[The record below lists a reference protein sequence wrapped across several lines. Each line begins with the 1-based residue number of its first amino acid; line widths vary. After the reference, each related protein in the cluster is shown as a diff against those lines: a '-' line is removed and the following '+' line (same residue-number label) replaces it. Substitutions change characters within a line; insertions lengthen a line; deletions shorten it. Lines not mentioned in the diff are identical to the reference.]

1 MQRLGRRSGW
11 GLVVLVITVGLLGGC
26 DDRLYWDEYASGNP
40 MFFFTPVSCALRF
53 QYVPASTYYHVSSI
67 ERLGNGAYR
76 LGYAGADNSAASAQ
90 VVLTQIWTYGLRN
103 TPAFESG
110 GGSGR
115 DGCAVLVAI
124 PYSATI
130 KRPYWLYADPNAI
143 QAQNARVRPLILLAL
158 SVSFFALAG
167 TVLYVME
174 TYADDEAQWFMA
186 CLGSAVGVFVVS
198 LGFGVAFGLWV
209 PTQLAEALDYYAL
222 FDALPRNGGS
232 LLSLPW
238 ETAARV
244 FAGPPYPTQISA
256 MNFAPFFWAT
266 GILHAIW
273 FGAHAFRI
281 VLAVYW
287 AKLPLPI
294 EESWETGVKDG
305 RVLTM
310 DEIAAAMRQTL
321 NGRSDWELAILRRKA
336 HAFALKLRQSGMGQ

>member
-1 MQRLGRRSGW
+1 MQRMGRRSGW
-11 GLVVLVITVGLLGGC
+11 GLVALVLTAGLLGGC
-26 DDRLYWDEYASGNP
+26 DDRLYWDGYASGNP
-40 MFFFTPVSCALRF
+40 MLFFAPVSCALRF

-67 ERLGNGAYR
+67 TSLGNGAYQ
-76 LGYAGADNSAASAQ
+76 LGYAAANNSTASTD
-90 VVLTQIWTYGLRN
+90 VVLTQVWTYGLRYA
-103 TPAFESG
+103 PAFESG

-115 DGCAVLVAI
+115 DGCAVVVAI

-130 KRPYWLYADPNAI
+130 KRPYWLYADPDAI
-143 QAQNARVRPLILLAL
+143 QAQNAQVRPLILLAL
-158 SVSFFALAG
+158 VVSFFALAG

-174 TYADDEAQWFMA
+174 TYADDETQSFMV

-209 PTQLAEALDYYAL
+209 PTQLAEALDYYAV
-222 FDALPRNGGS
+222 FDALPRSAGS
-232 LLSLPW
+232 LLPLPW

-244 FAGPPYPTQISA
+244 FVGPPYPTQISA

-266 GILHAIW
+266 GILHALW

-294 EESWETGVKDG
+294 EQSWETGVREG
-305 RVLTM
+305 RVLNM
-310 DEIAAAMRQTL
+310 DEIATAMQQTL
-321 NGRSDWELAILRRKA
+321 NGRSDWELAVLRRKA
-336 HAFALKLRQSGMGQ
+336 HAFALKLRHAGTGQ